1 MTKRLF
7 DIALA
12 LVLLPPILVLLLP
25 LSCLIWLF
33 DRKSPLYAGP
43 RVGKDMRP
51 FRQLKLRT
59 MTPNADKAGVDATP
73 AGDPRITPLGH
84 RLRRTKLD
92 ELPQVLNVLV
102 GEMSFVGPRPN
113 CSRECLMYSDVER
126 RILSVPPGITD
137 ISSIVFSDEQEILR
151 NEPDPDLGYHQLV
164 RPWKSRYCLFYIEH
178 RTLWFDMQ
186 LLGLTALVLVSRPLA
201 LSLLACRLRA
211 LGATED
217 LVSMTRREQPFRPM
231 APPGLG
237 EPVKA
242 VLGKGQP
249 STQEESVH

>member
-1 MTKRLF
+1 MSKRLF

-12 LVLLPPILVLLLP
+12 LFVLPPILLVLAP
-25 LSCLIWLF
+25 LSILIWLF
-33 DRKSPLYAGP
+33 DRKSPVYAGL

-51 FRQLKLRT
+51 YRQLKLRT

-92 ELPQVLNVLV
+92 ELPQVLNVLA

-113 CSRECLMYSDVER
+113 CVRECLMYSEVEL
-126 RILSVPPGITD
+126 RILSAVPGITD

-151 NEPDPDLGYHQLV
+151 HEPDPDLGYHRLV
-164 RPWKSRYCLFYIEH
+164 RPWKSRVCLFYLEH
-178 RTLWFDMQ
+178 RTLWLDMQ
-186 LLGLTALVLVSRPLA
+186 LLGLTALVLVSRPFA
-201 LSLLACRLRA
+201 LTLLARRLRA

-217 LVSMTRREQPFRPM
+217 LVSMARREQPFRPM
-231 APPGLG
+231 APPGLD
-237 EPVKA
+237 EPVSMVVGKA
-242 VLGKGQP
+242 PP
-249 STQEESVH
+249 STQESRH